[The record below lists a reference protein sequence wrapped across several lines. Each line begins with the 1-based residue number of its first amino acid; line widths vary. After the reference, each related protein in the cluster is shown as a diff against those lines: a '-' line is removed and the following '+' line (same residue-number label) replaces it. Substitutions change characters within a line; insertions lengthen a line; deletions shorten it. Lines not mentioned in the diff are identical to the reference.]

1 MGAINIMFQNPDAS
15 QNENL
20 CKCIF
25 VSKDRSCY
33 CKWLVKL
40 LQNSH
45 ISVNNVTVHCTVKNS
60 PVAANAFTLVWGCV
74 LAYE

>member
-1 MGAINIMFQNPDAS
+1 MEGIYIMFQNLDAS

-25 VSKDRSCY
+25 ISKDRSCY

-40 LQNSH
+40 LQNIH
-45 ISVNNVTVHCTVKNS
+45 ISVNNITVHCTVKNS
-60 PVAANAFTLVWGCV
+60 PVAASAFTLDWGYM